1 MTLMLELKEKVK
13 TIYRDFSYIILPIL
27 KFLLAFAAFYSINET
42 IGFMTVF
49 KNVFVLLIMALICCL
64 LPVNAIVVFAG
75 VMILGHCYAL
85 GIIVAV
91 FALVFLIVC
100 GTLFLRFAG
109 KDSLALVL
117 TPIAFALGVPCVVP
131 VCYGLKRKPSSVVA
145 VMCGTVVYYF
155 MEFLKEKS
163 SSLKGSD
170 NSEMLTKLKFLLD
183 GLVKNQELLI
193 HILAVAVVLLLVY
206 AIRRTGKDYVWHV
219 AIVTG
224 IITYLAIV
232 LCGGLFMNIRMNV
245 VSVVVGAVGAAII
258 SVLYG
263 FFVHNV
269 DYSRTERLEFED
281 DEYYYY
287 VKAVPKMTIS
297 QSQREIKTISDE
309 QEEVPAEVEPFGE
322 SREMADINEED
333 LERKLEESLKNL

>member
-1 MTLMLELKEKVK
+1 MTLMLELKEKIRTV
-13 TIYRDFSYIILPIL
+13 YRDFSYIILPIL
-27 KFLLAFAAFYSINET
+27 KFLLAFATFYSINET
-42 IGFMTVF
+42 IGFMSVF
-49 KNVFVLLIMALICCL
+49 KNIFVLLIMALICCL

-85 GIIVAV
+85 GIIVAA
-91 FALVFLIVC
+91 FALVLLIVS
-100 GTLFLRFAG
+100 GTLFLRFAA

-117 TPIAFALGVPCVVP
+117 TPFAFALGVPCVVP
-131 VCYGLKRKPSSVVA
+131 LCYGLKRKPSSAVA
-145 VMCGTVVYYF
+145 VVCGTVVYYF

-163 SSLKGSD
+163 SALKGSD
-170 NSEMLTKLKFLLD
+170 NSEMLTKLKLLLD
-183 GLVKNQELLI
+183 GLVKNQGLLI
-193 HILAVAVVLLLVY
+193 YILAFVIVLLLVY
-206 AIRRTGKDYVWHV
+206 VIRRTGKDYVWHV

-224 IITYLAIV
+224 AITYLAIV

-245 VSVVVGAVGAAII
+245 AAVVVGTAGAAII
-258 SVLYG
+258 AVLYG

-297 QSQREIKTISDE
+297 QAQREIKTISGE
-309 QEEVPAEVEPFGE
+309 QEELQAGVEPFGE